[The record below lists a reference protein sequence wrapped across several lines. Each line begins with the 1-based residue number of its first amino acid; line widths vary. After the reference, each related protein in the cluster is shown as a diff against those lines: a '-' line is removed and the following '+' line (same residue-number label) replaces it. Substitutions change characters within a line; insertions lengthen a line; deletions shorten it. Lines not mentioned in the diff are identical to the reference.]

1 MQQCVIEHEGVNK
14 MNRNSKSTFRPDT
27 ERKISFY
34 ELVKAA
40 ERKRD
45 QQIADSI
52 KQKSKEK
59 EQAVI

>member
-1 MQQCVIEHEGVNK
+1 
-14 MNRNSKSTFRPDT
+14 MNRNSKSTFRPAT
-27 ERKISFY
+27 ERKIPFY